1 MFDYGIILL
10 IVFCFLE
17 KVKFFVILGDVLYVF
32 NLKENKYK
40 YESINFNWKYFCYVI
55 LFFLNKS
62 F

>member
-1 MFDYGIILL
+1 MFEYGIILL

-40 YESINFNWKYFCYVI
+40 YESINFYWKYFCYVI
-55 LFFLNKS
+55 LFF
-62 F
+62 FF